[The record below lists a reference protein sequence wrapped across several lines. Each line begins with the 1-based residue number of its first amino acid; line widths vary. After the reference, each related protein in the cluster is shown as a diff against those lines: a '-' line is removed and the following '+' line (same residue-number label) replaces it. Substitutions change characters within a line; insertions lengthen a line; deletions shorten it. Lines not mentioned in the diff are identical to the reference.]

1 LSWGQKDGPWPPPE
15 LPPALPPW
23 ADPEARADAPLTC
36 CSAGLALALT
46 DGEGEEL
53 DPAEALAA
61 GLGFAALR
69 DWSDPVVAGAALDA
83 DGLADAAADAEAAG
97 LVVGVGLV
105 ASAGCTPSPAAVR
118 AAIRAAGSRGSQT
131 RGLQSR
137 RQRSLHV
144 IKTVFPPGSVVNSS
158 YT

>member
-1 LSWGQKDGPWPPPE
+1 MRSSPARPTRIGVPVAASPLPPPGVGRASQPATRGSKLSLGQKDGPWPPPE

-23 ADPEARADAPLTC
+23 ADPEARADAPLIC

-105 ASAGCTPSPAAVR
+105 ASAG
-118 AAIRAAGSRGSQT
+118 
-131 RGLQSR
+131 
-137 RQRSLHV
+137 
-144 IKTVFPPGSVVNSS
+144 
-158 YT
+158 